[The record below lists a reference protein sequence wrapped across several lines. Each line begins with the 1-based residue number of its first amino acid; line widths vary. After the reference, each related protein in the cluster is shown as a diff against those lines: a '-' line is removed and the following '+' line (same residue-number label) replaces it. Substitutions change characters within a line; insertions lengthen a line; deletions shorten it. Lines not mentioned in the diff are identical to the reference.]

1 MKCLMGGFVAIA
13 ALLSGVTMSV
23 AQIAVGSTQ
32 QAEIIVPPR
41 PAGIA
46 SNRVTVNGVRIHYLK
61 AGSGPAIVL
70 LHGWA
75 ETSSMWLDIIPKL
88 AQSYTV
94 IAPDL
99 RGYGDSSHVMD
110 NFDQREVGADIAE
123 LLALEGFKQFVVV
136 GHDLGAHVAFYM
148 ATKYPDAVS
157 KLVLLDSVVPGI
169 APWEALTKDARLWH
183 WNFYSIPDLPEAL
196 IEGKEN
202 LYFSWFLRSF
212 AVNGAAVEKQ
222 IPRVVAEFTGVGA
235 IRSALQLFRARELDA
250 KLNADWIKTN
260 RLKMPVLALGGEGG
274 TGTVLFQQMLQ
285 VADHVEG
292 GLIKNCGHWLVIEQ
306 PEVVL
311 NRLTTFLQARS

>member
-1 MKCLMGGFVAIA
+1 MKYIWGGFLTVA
-13 ALLSGVTMSV
+13 ALLSGASTSV
-23 AQIAVGSTQ
+23 AQIATASTQ
-32 QAEIIVPPR
+32 QAEIVVPPI
-41 PAGIA
+41 PSGIA

-61 AGSGPAIVL
+61 AGSGPALVL

-75 ETSSMWLDIIPKL
+75 ETSSTWLDIIPKL
-88 AQSYTV
+88 AENYTV

-110 NFDQREVGADIAE
+110 NFDQRDVGADIQE
-123 LLALEGFKQFVVV
+123 LMTSQGIKQYVVV

-148 ATKYPDAVS
+148 ATKYPDSVQ
-157 KLVLLDSVVPGI
+157 KLVLLDSVIPGI
-169 APWEALTKDARLWH
+169 PPWEALTKDPRLWH

-222 IPRVVAEFTGVGA
+222 IPRVVADFTGVGA
-235 IRSALQLFRARELDA
+235 IRSALQLFRTRELDA
-250 KLNADWIKTN
+250 RLNAEWVKSS
-260 RLKMPVLALGGEGG
+260 RLTMPVLALGGEGG

-292 GLIKNCGHWLVIEQ
+292 GLIKNCGHWVSIEQ
-306 PEVVL
+306 PVVL
-311 NRLTTFLQARS
+311 IDRLTTFLQAKS

>member
-1 MKCLMGGFVAIA
+1 MGGFVAIA
-13 ALLSGVTMSV
+13 VLLSGVTMSV

-32 QAEIIVPPR
+32 QAEIIVPPP

-99 RGYGDSSHVMD
+99 RGYGVSSHVMD
-110 NFDQREVGADIAE
+110 NFDQRDVGADIAE

-148 ATKYPDAVS
+148 ATKYPDAVQ

-250 KLNADWIKTN
+250 KLNASSTPSGS
-260 RLKMPVLALGGEGG
+260 RR
-274 TGTVLFQQMLQ
+274 TG
-285 VADHVEG
+285 
-292 GLIKNCGHWLVIEQ
+292 
-306 PEVVL
+306 
-311 NRLTTFLQARS
+311 

>member
-1 MKCLMGGFVAIA
+1 MKPIFATVVAA
-13 ALLSGVTMSV
+13 AAVLGCVSASN
-23 AQIAVGSTQ
+23 AQIAVGSAQ
-32 QAEIIVPPR
+32 QAEVIVPPT

-46 SNRVTVNGVRIHYLK
+46 SNRMTVNGVRIHYLK

-88 AQSYTV
+88 AQTYTV
-94 IAPDL
+94 IAPDM
-99 RGYGDSSHVMD
+99 RGYGNSSHVMD
-110 NFDQREVGADIAE
+110 NFDQRDVGADVQA
-123 LLALEGFKQFVVV
+123 LLAGLGIKQYTVI

-148 ATKYPDAVS
+148 ATKYPESVQ

-169 APWEALTKDARLWH
+169 APWEDLTKDPRLWH

-235 IRSALQLFRARELDA
+235 VRSALQLFRAREIDA
-250 KLNADWIKTN
+250 KMNAEWIKTN

-274 TGTVLFQQMLQ
+274 TGSVLFQQMQQ
-285 VADHVEG
+285 VADHPEG
-292 GLIKNCGHWLVIEQ
+292 GVIKNCGHWLVIEQ
-306 PEVVL
+306 PDAVL
-311 NRLTTFLQARS
+311 NRLNTFLQAKS

>member
-1 MKCLMGGFVAIA
+1 MGGFVAIA
-13 ALLSGVTMSV
+13 TLLSGISVSV
-23 AQIAVGSTQ
+23 AQIATASTQ
-32 QAEIIVPPR
+32 QAEIIVPPSG
-41 PAGIA
+41 PGVA
-46 SNRVTVNGVRIHYLK
+46 SNRAMVNGVRIHYLK
-61 AGSGPAIVL
+61 AGSGPVIVL

-75 ETSSMWLDIIPKL
+75 ETSSTWLDIIPKL
-88 AQSYTV
+88 AQNYTV

-110 NFDQREVGADIAE
+110 NFDQRDVGADIQE
-123 LLALEGFKQFVVV
+123 LLALEGIKQYVVV
-136 GHDLGAHVAFYM
+136 GHDLGAHIAFYM
-148 ATKYPDAVS
+148 ATKYPESVQ

-169 APWEALTKDARLWH
+169 PPWEALTKDARLWH

-212 AVNGAAVEKQ
+212 AVNGTAVERQ

-235 IRSALQLFRARELDA
+235 VRSALQLFRARELDA
-250 KLNADWIKTN
+250 KLNAEWIKTN
-260 RLKMPVLALGGEGG
+260 RLKMPVLALGGDGG

-306 PEVVL
+306 PEVVF